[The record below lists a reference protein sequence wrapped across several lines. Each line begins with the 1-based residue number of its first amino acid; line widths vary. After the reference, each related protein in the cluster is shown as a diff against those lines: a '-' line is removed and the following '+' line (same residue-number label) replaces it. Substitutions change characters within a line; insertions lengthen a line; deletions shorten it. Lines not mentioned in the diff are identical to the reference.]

1 MKNIR
6 ASLRLLA
13 AVTALPLF
21 ATAIA
26 AQAVIARPLFNDTT
40 TIPNMLYNGLRRLL
54 GYKVVF
60 NKASA
65 PVVKGKPV
73 WYVANHMSIA
83 DFIVLGSKLNGTFA
97 GKGDISKWPVVA
109 QVAQAIKFIAIRRS
123 SQYNDESRGK
133 IARNFNEGANTIMF
147 PEGTTSDGKKV
158 HLFRAALLTLLFGE
172 RAVDEKNNPVTL
184 TQDVVVQPVAIRV
197 THINGK
203 DAVGNDDL
211 RNQYSMYDE
220 NHTLTRIFKR
230 LQISSTTL
238 ELTVFPPLTPSDFSD
253 AKELI
258 NKAAMD
264 IAGVVNPGQTTF
276 EKAEIPVKKQAK
288 PS

>member
-1 MKNIR
+1 
-6 ASLRLLA
+6 
-13 AVTALPLF
+13 
-21 ATAIA
+21 
-26 AQAVIARPLFNDTT
+26 
-40 TIPNMLYNGLRRLL
+40 
-54 GYKVVF
+54 
-60 NKASA
+60 
-65 PVVKGKPV
+65 
-73 WYVANHMSIA
+73 MSIA

-133 IARNFNEGANTIMF
+133 IARNFNEGSNTIMF

-184 TQDVVVQPVAIRV
+184 NQDVVVQPVAIRV

-211 RNQYSMYDE
+211 RNQYSMYDD

-230 LQISSTTL
+230 LQIRSTTL
-238 ELTVFPPLTPSDFSD
+238 ELTVFPALAPADFGD
-253 AKELI
+253 AKDLI
-258 NKAAMD
+258 NKAAID

-288 PS
+288 PA